1 MADPNEKKV
10 LSVSELTFH
19 IKSKLESL
27 FPFVSVQGE
36 ISNFKA
42 QSSGHLYFSLKD
54 KDAQISCV
62 MFKGAAKGLQKMP
75 KIGDQVIVKGD
86 LSVYPP
92 RGGYQLMIRQLT
104 FAGLGDLLLKLHA
117 LKESFKAKG
126 YFDPKSK
133 KPLPKSPKRI
143 CVITSPTG
151 AVIQD
156 IIHVLQRRS
165 SQFHLILYPVKVQ
178 GEGASVEIAK
188 AIDEANKHNIAD
200 VLIVGRGGGCMEDLW
215 PFNEENVVTSIFES
229 KIPVV
234 SAVGHETDYTLSDLT
249 ADKRAP
255 TPSAAA
261 EIVSDETAKV
271 LQTLQVCKRR
281 VAQTLIA
288 KIRLSKEKLTAFSK
302 HPLFSKKEAL
312 LFPFMQKLDENT
324 QKIEQTIKQK
334 ILEKKLQLEGMKKQ
348 RFDPKH
354 SLSIARNTVNTLQ
367 LRLDEAIFSKMLSI
381 KNALVSKNFK
391 KQFDQNALQKLLER
405 KEKIK
410 NISSHLH
417 SINPQNLL
425 EKGYAILFSQKDD
438 SIILSTDQLQKE
450 DKITAHLKDGKLFA
464 TIDNIE
470 KNHGRK

>member
-1 MADPNEKKV
+1 MTNTTEKKI
-10 LSVSELTFH
+10 LSVSELTFC

-27 FPFVSVQGE
+27 FPLVSVQGE

-54 KDAQISCV
+54 KEAQISCV
-62 MFKGAAKGLQKMP
+62 MFKGATKGLQKMP

-104 FAGLGDLLLKLHA
+104 FAGLGNLLLKLHA

-126 YFDPKSK
+126 YFDPACK
-133 KPLPKSPKRI
+133 KPLPTSPKKI

-151 AVIQD
+151 AVIKD
-156 IIHVLQRRS
+156 IINVLERRS

-178 GEGASVEIAK
+178 GEGASIEIAK
-188 AIDEANKHNIAD
+188 AIGEANKHSIAD
-200 VLIVGRGGGCMEDLW
+200 VIIVGRGGGSMEDLW
-215 PFNEENVVTSIFES
+215 PFNEENVVTAIFES

-234 SAVGHETDYTLSDLT
+234 SAVGHETDYTLADLT

-261 EIVSDETAKV
+261 EIVSGETAKMV
-271 LQTLQVCKRR
+271 EMLQVCKKR
-281 VAQTLIA
+281 VVQTLIA
-288 KIRLSKEKLTAFSK
+288 KVRLSKEKLLAFSK
-302 HPLFSKKEAL
+302 HPLFSQKEAL
-312 LFPFMQKLDENT
+312 LFPFIQKIDEQA

-334 ILEKKLQLEGMKKQ
+334 ILEKKLLLNGMKKQ

-354 SLSIARNTVNTLQ
+354 SLILARNTINTLQ
-367 LRLDEAIFSKMLSI
+367 LRLDESIFSKIFSI
-381 KNALVSKNFK
+381 KTTLSSTTLKR
-391 KQFDQNALQKLLER
+391 QLDQKALQKLLEK

-410 NISSHLH
+410 TLSSHLR

-438 SIILSTDQLQKE
+438 SIILNTDQVQKE
-450 DKITAHLKDGKLFA
+450 EKIYAHLKDGKISA